1 MHRKIIFAFHVGERS
16 MKHIDPRLA
25 GAVAL
30 MVALGACVAPPTA
43 PTIPVI
49 PGANKQFSAFAAD
62 QSYCQQYATAQTAPQ
77 AAAATNQAV
86 GTAVLSTALGA
97 GLGAAI
103 GGGRGA
109 AIGAA
114 SGATFGTVVGASG
127 AGYAQMSLQQE
138 YDVMYGQCMAAQ
150 GNQVPGF
157 SPPPGTPPYAGA
169 PGPSPYVPSP
179 SPYGPGPS
187 PYGPGSPPYG
197 PPPYPGMPV
206 PPPG

>member
-62 QSYCQQYATAQTAPQ
+62 QTYCQQYATAQTAPQ
-77 AAAATNQAV
+77 AAAPTNQAV

-114 SGATFGTVVGASG
+114 SGATFGTVVGAGG
-127 AGYAQMSLQQE
+127 AGYAQMSLQQQ
-138 YDVMYGQCMAAQ
+138 YDVIYGQCMAAQ

-157 SPPPGTPPYAGA
+157 SPPPGTPPYAGTPRTPPYA
-169 PGPSPYVPSP
+169 GTPGPAPYEAGP

-187 PYGPGSPPYG
+187 PYGPGPSPYG
-197 PPPYPGMPV
+197 
-206 PPPG
+206 